1 MLARRKAGGH
11 ASWHTHRPCRLPP
24 MACRLPPLTARLT
37 VELPLLKSSSQS
49 EAVPS
54 SSLMVILLDVC
65 SSLMSTALPELA
77 GAVAGWAAGA
87 AAGVGAAAA
96 GGSSDA

>member
-1 MLARRKAGGH
+1 
-11 ASWHTHRPCRLPP
+11 